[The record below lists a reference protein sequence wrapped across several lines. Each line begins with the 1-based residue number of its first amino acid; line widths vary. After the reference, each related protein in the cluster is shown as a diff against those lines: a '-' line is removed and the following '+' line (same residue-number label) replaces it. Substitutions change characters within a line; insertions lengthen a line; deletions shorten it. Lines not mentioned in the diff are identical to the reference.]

1 MIAAFIDGLFR
12 YQFLQNALLTSV
24 IVGLISGVIGSF
36 IILRGMSL
44 MGDAISHAVLP
55 GVAVSY
61 MFGFNY
67 IFGAPIF
74 GLLAALSIGF
84 ITQKSPLKND
94 TAIGVVFSSFFALG
108 IIFISFAKSSTDL
121 YHILF
126 GNVLAVADTDILIT
140 CVVGVIVLIF
150 VALFYKELQLTSFDP
165 TMAQA
170 YGLNIQFFH
179 YALMFLLTLVAV
191 SSLQTVGTILVIAM
205 LITPAATAYLLTNH
219 LPTMIGLASTFG
231 ILSSVIGLFFSYSY
245 NLASGATIVLTA
257 ALFFL
262 LAFFFSPKKGLVFVN
277 REKEMEESTN
287 EKI

>member
-12 YQFLQNALLTSV
+12 YQFLQNALLTSI

-67 IFGAPIF
+67 IFGASIF

-140 CVVGVIVLIF
+140 CVVGLIVLIF
-150 VALFYKELQLTSFDP
+150 VALFY
-165 TMAQA
+165 
-170 YGLNIQFFH
+170 
-179 YALMFLLTLVAV
+179 
-191 SSLQTVGTILVIAM
+191 
-205 LITPAATAYLLTNH
+205 
-219 LPTMIGLASTFG
+219 
-231 ILSSVIGLFFSYSY
+231 
-245 NLASGATIVLTA
+245 
-257 ALFFL
+257 
-262 LAFFFSPKKGLVFVN
+262 
-277 REKEMEESTN
+277 
-287 EKI
+287 

>member
-1 MIAAFIDGLFR
+1 MIANFIDGLFR
-12 YQFLQNALLTSV
+12 YQFLQNALLTSI
-24 IVGLISGVIGSF
+24 IVGFVSGIIGSF
-36 IILRGMSL
+36 IVLRGMSL

-61 MFGFNY
+61 MFGMNY
-67 IFGAPIF
+67 IIGASVFGI
-74 GLLAALSIGF
+74 LAALLIGF
-84 ITQKSPLKND
+84 ITQKTQLKND

-108 IIFISFAKSSTDL
+108 IIMISFAKSSTDL

-126 GNVLAVADTDILIT
+126 GNVLAVRDSDILIT
-140 CVVGVIVLIF
+140 AIVGILVVLFVLIF
-150 VALFYKELQLTSFDP
+150 FKELQITSFDP

-170 YGLNIQFFH
+170 YGVNIQFFH

-219 LPTMIGLASTFG
+219 LPTMIFLASTVG
-231 ILSSVIGLFFSYSY
+231 VLSSIIGLFFSYSY

-257 ALFFL
+257 ALFFI
-262 LAFFFSPKKGLVFVN
+262 LAFLFSPKKGILFAN
-277 REKEMEESTN
+277 KQKRKEE
-287 EKI
+287 I

>member
-1 MIAAFIDGLFR
+1 
-12 YQFLQNALLTSV
+12 
-24 IVGLISGVIGSF
+24 
-36 IILRGMSL
+36 

-55 GVAVSY
+55 GRCFLYVWFQLY
-61 MFGFNY
+61 
-67 IFGAPIF
+67 FGASIF

-84 ITQKSPLKND
+84 ITQKSTKND
-94 TAIGVVFSSFFALG
+94 TAIGVVFSSFCFRDYFYL
-108 IIFISFAKSSTDL
+108 FCKSSTDL

-165 TMAQA
+165 TMAW
-170 YGLNIQFFH
+170 YLWFKYSIFP
-179 YALMFLLTLVAV
+179 LCIDVLLTLVAV

-231 ILSSVIGLFFSYSY
+231 ILSSVIYLFFSYSY
-245 NLASGATIVLTA
+245 NLALVRR
-257 ALFFL
+257 LF
-262 LAFFFSPKKGLVFVN
+262 
-277 REKEMEESTN
+277 
-287 EKI
+287 

>member
-12 YQFLQNALLTSV
+12 YQFLQNALLTSI

-67 IFGAPIF
+67 IFGASIF

-108 IIFISFAKSSTDL
+108 IIFISFAKSYTDL

-179 YALMFLLTLVAV
+179 YRC
-191 SSLQTVGTILVIAM
+191 
-205 LITPAATAYLLTNH
+205 
-219 LPTMIGLASTFG
+219 
-231 ILSSVIGLFFSYSY
+231 FFFANRRNYFSHCHADY
-245 NLASGATIVLTA
+245 ASGNSLSINKSLTDNDW
-257 ALFFL
+257 LSLYFWDFK
-262 LAFFFSPKKGLVFVN
+262 FSDWPIL
-277 REKEMEESTN
+277 
-287 EKI
+287 

>member
-67 IFGAPIF
+67 IFGASIF

-150 VALFYKELQLTSFDP
+150 VALFYKELQITS
-165 TMAQA
+165 
-170 YGLNIQFFH
+170 LNIQFFH